1 MSEECPRGPV
11 ERIVGRRPCT
21 CHPDD
26 NPPSPCAEQYA
37 IEECRKVAEAK
48 AVKPRWPNSKITVS
62 AMVVSTEITEEDEG
76 DPRMIEV
83 KLSRESPGLIVL
95 QGITRSDQSIAFF
108 VEQWAAL
115 RKAIDTIAA
124 LAETDANLMEAD
136 DAP

>member
-1 MSEECPRGPV
+1 MSEECPSGPV
-11 ERIVGRRPCT
+11 ERIVGRRHCT
-21 CHPDD
+21 CHPED
-26 NPPSPCAEQYA
+26 NPPNPCAEQYA
-37 IEECRKVAEAK
+37 LDECRKAAEAR
-48 AVKPRWPNSKITVS
+48 AAKPRWPNSKITVS

-83 KLSRESPGLIVL
+83 QLSRESPGLIVL

-124 LAETDANLMEAD
+124 LAETHADLMEET
-136 DAP
+136 

>member
-1 MSEECPRGPV
+1 MSEECPSGPV

-26 NPPSPCAEQYA
+26 NPPNPCAEQYA
-37 IEECRKVAEAK
+37 LDECRNAAEAR
-48 AVKPRWPNSKITVS
+48 AAKPRWPNSKITVS

-83 KLSRESPGLIVL
+83 QLSRESPGLIVL

-124 LAETDANLMEAD
+124 LAETHADLMEET
-136 DAP
+136 

>member
-1 MSEECPRGPV
+1 MNTETSPQGPLEPV
-11 ERIVGRRPCT
+11 VGRRPCT

-26 NPPSPCAEQYA
+26 NPPSPCAEMYA
-37 IEECRKVAEAK
+37 LDECRKAAEAK
-48 AVKPRWPNSKITVS
+48 AAKPRWPNSKITVS
-62 AMVVSTEITEEDEG
+62 AMVVSTEITQEDEG

-115 RKAIDTIAA
+115 RRAIDTIAA
-124 LAETDANLMEAD
+124 LAETNANLMGET
-136 DAP
+136 

>member
-1 MSEECPRGPV
+1 MNDASKRAPV

-26 NPPSPCAEQYA
+26 NPPNPCAEQYA
-37 IEECRKVAEAK
+37 LDECRKAAEAR
-48 AVKPRWPNSKITVS
+48 AAKPRWPNSKITVS

-83 KLSRESPGLIVL
+83 QLSRESPGLIVL

-124 LAETDANLMEAD
+124 LAETHADLMEET
-136 DAP
+136 

>member
-1 MSEECPRGPV
+1 MSEECPSGPV

-21 CHPDD
+21 CHPED
-26 NPPSPCAEQYA
+26 NPPNPCAEQYA
-37 IEECRKVAEAK
+37 LDECRKAAEAR
-48 AVKPRWPNSKITVS
+48 AAKPRWPNSKITVS

-83 KLSRESPGLIVL
+83 QLSRESPGLIVL

-124 LAETDANLMEAD
+124 LAETHADLMEET
-136 DAP
+136 